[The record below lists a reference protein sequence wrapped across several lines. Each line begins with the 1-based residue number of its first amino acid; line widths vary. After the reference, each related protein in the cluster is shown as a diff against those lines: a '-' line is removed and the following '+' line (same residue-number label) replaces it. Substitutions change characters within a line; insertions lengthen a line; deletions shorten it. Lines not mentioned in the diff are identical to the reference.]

1 MHNILVDHELLTHYI
16 QVVRQSRWRM
26 RISTAAKFKILAMA
40 TVRLYVMI
48 AVLMLGRGRE
58 TEAFWWPFSSSEERK
73 EASDASSVA
82 SREPV
87 AFEMAS
93 AEQKF
98 LAEAQQ
104 FLNLPPLEAC
114 QHEVCV
120 P

>member
-1 MHNILVDHELLTHYI
+1 
-16 QVVRQSRWRM
+16 M
-26 RISTAAKFKILAMA
+26 RISTGGKFKSILEMA
-40 TVRLYVMI
+40 AVRLYAMM
-48 AVLMLGRGRE
+48 AVLVLGRGRE
-58 TEAFWWPFSSSEERK
+58 AKAFWWPFSGGEESK
-73 EASDASSVA
+73 EASEASSVA

-98 LAEAQQ
+98 LVEAQQ